1 VKKLIIAV
9 SLLVLWAGNATAAG
23 NDKKD
28 SNPQATEQ
36 SILAS
41 SSALTTTV
49 TLLLEENF
57 RLRNETDLL
66 QKKVDDLSNSLDY
79 SKMMH
84 SSITA
89 LQAVVEQREAEE
101 LNSKLSYMQMMHVTL
116 MNISKIL
123 VESK

>member
-1 VKKLIIAV
+1 MKKLIIAV

-28 SNPQATEQ
+28 SPQLTEQ

-41 SSALTTTV
+41 TPALTTTIS
-49 TLLLEENF
+49 LLLEENL
-57 RLRNETDLL
+57 RLRTESDLL

-84 SSITA
+84 TSITA
-89 LQAVVEQREAEE
+89 LNTVVDQNEAEE
-101 LNSKLSYMQMMHVTL
+101 LNSKIVYLQMMHVTL
-116 MNISKIL
+116 MNLSKLIA
-123 VESK
+123 ETK